1 MFLQITYEK
10 SFLVWVY
17 IAFFTK
23 AVTKVLIL
31 FLAISPFRI

>member
-17 IAFFTK
+17 IAFFYKNSKQGTY
-23 AVTKVLIL
+23 II
-31 FLAISPFRI
+31 FSY